1 MNKKIIK
8 TITSLACGL
17 GCVGAVCATTTS
29 LSTSKK
35 PKKPFIIKSGNPVI
49 TSSKTAGSKVVPNEY
64 FNINEEYGEWRG
76 LKDGVDIADLYAYDT
91 IVVPSFIKDIG
102 YRFVLPILPNTIK
115 TIDLS
120 NCLGL
125 TKILDGAFYYQ
136 QYVESIYLP
145 SSIESIG
152 DRAFKWC
159 LKLSWINLLWASITS
174 IGKEAFKDCRAL
186 TRVSLSPNI
195 QTISD
200 YAFYGCTNL
209 QIIDFFRPSV
219 TSIGKYS
226 FANCEQLKSI
236 EIPATVKTIDD
247 YAFANCKNLE
257 KVKYLGSVDSIS
269 ETAFANCDKLNSNK

>member
-8 TITSLACGL
+8 TIASLGCGL
-17 GCVGAVCATTTS
+17 GCVGAVCATVTS

-35 PKKPFIIKSGNPVI
+35 PNKPFIIKSGNPVM
-49 TSSKTAGSKVVPNEY
+49 TSSKTAGCKVVPDEY

-91 IVVPSFIKDIG
+91 IVVPSFIKDLG

-136 QYVESIYLP
+136 QYIETIYLP
-145 SSIESIG
+145 SSIELIG
-152 DRAFKWC
+152 DRAFKTC
-159 LKLSWINLLWASITS
+159 LKLSWINLLWSSITS
-174 IGKEAFKDCRAL
+174 IGKEVFKDCRSL
-186 TRVSLSPNI
+186 TRVSLSPNVK
-195 QTISD
+195 TISD
-200 YAFYGCTNL
+200 YAFYGCTSL
-209 QIIDFFRPSV
+209 QLVDFFRPSV

-247 YAFANCKNLE
+247 YAFSNCKNLE

-269 ETAFANCDKLNSNK
+269 KTAFANSDKINK